1 MAAKPQAAAC
11 RTNLEMSA
19 LIQLEMSS
27 FGRRSGGERTLSGR
41 GANGVVSEGAG
52 PHGGDAA
59 GERGRAVDVGGRGA
73 AGRDATPHEASDAA
87 FRARGRRLGVRA
99 SPETMRAWLTQA
111 GRWRG
116 RRKRAKHRSR
126 RPRRA
131 ALGELVQWDS
141 SVHPWIEDRGP
152 DDLVLVAMHD
162 DATSRMC
169 NTGAS
174 SCATRARRTGARDHR
189 VHRAPRLSAGG
200 LRRPRRA
207 LRPRSARRGHHDRR
221 PRRSR
226 LV

>member
-1 MAAKPQAAAC
+1 MAGMRQA
-11 RTNLEMSA
+11 
-19 LIQLEMSS
+19 
-27 FGRRSGGERTLSGR
+27 
-41 GANGVVSEGAG
+41 SE
-52 PHGGDAA
+52 
-59 GERGRAVDVGGRGA
+59 GRAVDVGGRGA

-126 RPRRA
+126 RPRRT

-162 DATSRMC
+162 DAKSRMC
-169 NTGAS
+169 STGAS
-174 SCATRARRTGARDHR
+174 SCATRARRTGARSSSASSATAVR
-189 VHRAPRLSAGG
+189 RRSTPTTPGTSATIGSPR
-200 LRRPRRA
+200 P
-207 LRPRSARRGHHDRR
+207 PRSATPAVPSRLERYGDR
-221 PRRSR
+221 PRPPGPWAPPRRDPRTPPLPPTPDISI